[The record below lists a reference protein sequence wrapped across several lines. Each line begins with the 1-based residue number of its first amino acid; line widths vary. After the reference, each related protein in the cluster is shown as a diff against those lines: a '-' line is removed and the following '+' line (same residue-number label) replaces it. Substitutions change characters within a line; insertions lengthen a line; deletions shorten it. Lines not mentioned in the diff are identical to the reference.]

1 MNCLKCGKET
11 KEHQVFCDSC
21 LQAME
26 QHPVKPGTPIHLPH
40 RTAQSGPK
48 KSRKRALP
56 ADEQIAILKKR
67 SRRLTLFL
75 VLALLALLLAL
86 SALLADRFFGHF
98 MDNLH
103 LERIKA
109 VGDIYITLKYHIKN
123 FRAMQ
128 EKLLGKSEKREKN
141 RGDFY

>member
-48 KSRKRALP
+48 KPRKRALP

-75 VLALLALLLAL
+75 VLTLLALLLAL
-86 SALLADRFFGHF
+86 SALG
-98 MDNLH
+98 
-103 LERIKA
+103 
-109 VGDIYITLKYHIKN
+109 Y
-123 FRAMQ
+123 
-128 EKLLGKSEKREKN
+128 LLLQTKEEQPAASQPSVVSTRQ
-141 RGDFY
+141 YVP